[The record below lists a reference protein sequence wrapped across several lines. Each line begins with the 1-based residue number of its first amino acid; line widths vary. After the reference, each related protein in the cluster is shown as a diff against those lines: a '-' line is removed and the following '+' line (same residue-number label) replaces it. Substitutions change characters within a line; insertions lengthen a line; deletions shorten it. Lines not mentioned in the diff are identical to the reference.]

1 MSQRFSVSPSVFGIA
16 AFSPLCYALAADSKS
31 HAHHHHHHHSKSN
44 VPTIDPVANYPYL
57 TDKHKSLMAQAL
69 RANPDLYARYCNIRT
84 ASGYTFDQAIQAGL
98 DATHLLVGVVAGDE
112 ECYSLYR
119 DMMDFVVE
127 RWHGYKSTDQHRT
140 DLDTNHL
147 AMTPEQEAKFDKH
160 IVSTRVRSGRNIKGL
175 PLPPGA
181 NRQQR
186 RLIEKIV
193 STAVGQFTGILQG
206 TYFPLCGMTEQ
217 EEKQL
222 IDDHFLFQKPSP
234 RQVLAVCGAA
244 RDWPDSRGI
253 FFNEARTFLLWVNE
267 EDQMRIIAMQQGGN
281 VKEVFGRWVAGVDSI
296 ERSLRNNGYEF
307 MYDDH
312 FGFLST
318 CPSNLGTG
326 LRASV
331 MLKVPKLYKL
341 LGVHQFEEL
350 CLSMGLQARGER
362 GEHSPPGP
370 NGEFDVSNKARLGF
384 TEVELVQ
391 QLIDGVDRLIAM
403 EEALPDN

>member
-1 MSQRFSVSPSVFGIA
+1 
-16 AFSPLCYALAADSKS
+16 
-31 HAHHHHHHHSKSN
+31 
-44 VPTIDPVANYPYL
+44 
-57 TDKHKSLMAQAL
+57 
-69 RANPDLYARYCNIRT
+69 
-84 ASGYTFDQAIQAGL
+84 
-98 DATHLLVGVVAGDE
+98 
-112 ECYSLYR
+112 
-119 DMMDFVVE
+119 
-127 RWHGYKSTDQHRT
+127 
-140 DLDTNHL
+140 
-147 AMTPEQEAKFDKH
+147 
-160 IVSTRVRSGRNIKGL
+160 
-175 PLPPGA
+175 
-181 NRQQR
+181 
-186 RLIEKIV
+186 
-193 STAVGQFTGILQG
+193 
-206 TYFPLCGMTEQ
+206 MTEQ

-296 ERSLRNNGYEF
+296 ERSLKNNGYEF

-331 MLKVPKLYKL
+331 MLKVPKLYKS
-341 LGVHQFEEL
+341 LGVHEFEEL
-350 CLSMGLQARGER
+350 CLTMGLQARGER

-370 NGEFDVSNKARLGF
+370 NGEFDVSNKARLGY

-391 QLIDGVDRLIAM
+391 QLIDGVDKLIAL